1 MPRNELRRIL
11 EHVNE
16 AVQLTQNVVG
26 YVLRRARF
34 PIQINRDF
42 FITESQ
48 FADEGAQV
56 LDGIGHVFG
65 RIDVE
70 FLIVDR
76 QDEGAGTARSEE
88 RRVGKECVSTCS
100 SRGSPYH

>member
-76 QDEGAGTARSEE
+76 QDEGAGTALLLCE
-88 RRVGKECVSTCS
+88 RTKVDRKSTRLNS
-100 SRGSPYH
+100 SH